1 MLATGMRIEYRNFTL
16 AGKLISIKGKYKTIC
31 KVFIN
36 PQSKY
41 IDVENAT
48 FVIRLKTSETSM
60 TVLALS
66 LMLVRTATAVFS
78 SMILS
83 IFLDIEYFTG
93 K

>member
-41 IDVENAT
+41 IGVENASL
-48 FVIRLKTSETSM
+48 VIRWKKSKISM
-60 TVLALS
+60 TV
-66 LMLVRTATAVFS
+66 
-78 SMILS
+78 
-83 IFLDIEYFTG
+83 
-93 K
+93 